1 MKLKDISSENRP
13 RERMERFGVGVL
25 SDAEL
30 LAVIIQKG
38 TRKENVINLSHKL
51 LTKFNL
57 TELSKCSI
65 KELQQIKGIGLAKAC
80 QIVAVFELNIRQ
92 DQIQQKDKIITSAK
106 EVYNYCH
113 AQLNKTDKETFIVL
127 HLNSKN
133 KIIKE
138 EIVSIG
144 TINKTVVHPREI
156 FKSAIKENAN
166 SIILVHNHPSG
177 DPEPSEED
185 IFITEKLFEAGELL
199 LIKILDHVIIGT
211 NKWYSFKESKLI
223 IQ

>member
-1 MKLKDISSENRP
+1 
-13 RERMERFGVGVL
+13 MERFGVGVL